1 MNPMKIL
8 LGSASPRR
16 AELLSL
22 AGIPFERIS
31 IQAEEIYPHDLPKE
45 RIALYLAE
53 LKSQALQRALGEEEL
68 LITADSVVLA
78 QDRVLGKPENPEQ
91 AREFLRLLSYQ
102 SHKVYTGVCLRSSLK
117 TLSFTEETT
126 VFFDKIEEEEIDY
139 YLENFQPY
147 DKAGSY
153 GVQEWLGLCKI
164 HHMEGTYTNVMGL
177 PVHSVY
183 KSLREDFPQWLN
195 LSS

>member
-1 MNPMKIL
+1 MRIL

-16 AELLSL
+16 AELLAL
-22 AGIPFERIS
+22 AKIPFERIA
-31 IQAEEIYPHDLPKE
+31 IQAEEIYPNDLPKE

-53 LKSQALQRALGEEEL
+53 LKSHALDRALQKEEL
-68 LITADSVVLA
+68 LITADSVVICENK
-78 QDRVLGKPENPEQ
+78 VLGKPENPEQ
-91 AREFLRLLSYQ
+91 AKEFLRILSHKA
-102 SHKVYTGVCLRSSLK
+102 HKVYTGVCLRSSTK

-126 VFFDKIEEEEIDY
+126 VFFDTIEEDEMDF
-139 YLENFQPY
+139 YLNHFQPY

-153 GVQEWLGLCKI
+153 GVQEWLGVCKI

-183 KSLREDFPQWLN
+183 KSLKEDFPEWLS
-195 LSS
+195 LAR